1 MEEIRLAAEQGDAEA
16 QYQLGLIYLEG
27 SGVKKDLKVGAEW
40 IQKAAAQGHSEALKK
55 LSWCYLYGKGVK
67 QNFTLALEIS
77 QKGYGTDAK
86 VDMNKF
92 GLLIPK

>member
-16 QYQLGLIYLEG
+16 QYQLGLIYIEG
-27 SGVKKDLKVGAEW
+27 KGVKKDLKAGAAW
-40 IQKAAAQGHSEALKK
+40 LQKAADQKHIEALKK

-67 QNFTLALEIS
+67 QSLSHSLELS
-77 QKGYGTDAK
+77 QKADGTKVK

-92 GLLIPK
+92 GHLIRK